1 VSAKEDLV
9 RAAERLFA
17 VHGVDGVS
25 LRQVSTEAGPRN
37 VAAAQYHFGDKRGLV
52 QAIFR
57 SRFERIDVRRR
68 ERLEAVREAGRT
80 RDVRALVEVL
90 VRPLA
95 EQAASPGSHYVRFL
109 NRMCEVEGRTAVPLS
124 YVGPL
129 HSGVE
134 AGEMIG
140 HALEYARRPEFVL
153 RGELAGRLIVVG
165 LADLEQRLAARD
177 WSAERGAPDPGAY
190 ADGLVDA
197 VVGMLTAPVSERG

>member
-1 VSAKEDLV
+1 MSAKEDLV
-9 RAAERLFA
+9 PAAERLFA

-25 LRQVSTEAGPRN
+25 LRQVSTEAGQRN
-37 VAAAQYHFGDKRGLV
+37 VAAAQYHFGDKRGLI

-57 SRFERIDVRRR
+57 SRFERIDARRR
-68 ERLEAVREAGRT
+68 ERLAAVREAGLE

-109 NRMCEVEGRTAVPLS
+109 NRTCDLEGRAVVPLS
-124 YVGPL
+124 FVGPL
-129 HSGVE
+129 HSAVE
-134 AGEMIG
+134 AGEMLY

-153 RGELAGRLIVVG
+153 RSELAGRLIVVG
-165 LADLEQRLAARD
+165 LADLEQRLAALD
-177 WSAERGAPDPGAY
+177 WSAERGAPDPEAY

-197 VVGMLTAPVSERG
+197 VVGMLTAPVSMRP